1 MLKANIMPQYSN
13 SIKIKLN
20 VVVIGKYLEELKGYK
35 IIKFVNCA
43 LKFE

>member
-1 MLKANIMPQYSN
+1 MPQYSN

-20 VVVIGKYLEELKGYK
+20 VVGISKDLEELKGYK